1 MAQDDKGNIY
11 HGRNLDYD
19 FVDILSKITL
29 DVQFIKGGQ
38 VWSGVGMAGW
48 CSMKNGTAP

>member
-19 FVDILSKITL
+19 YVDILSKITV
-29 DVQFIKGGQ
+29 DVQFLKGGQ
-38 VWSGVGMAGW
+38 VQCGVGVAGW
-48 CSMKNGTAP
+48 